1 MAQVG
6 KAAFH
11 CASIKKEGEA
21 MKNWI
26 IYSVAIVASLVI
38 VITVGVLWITAS
50 PFLDVQKKAEQLVI
64 DTERLVEVEES
75 YVYNGKSPYV
85 TVFGKDEDG
94 EDKALFVPVNM
105 KEEFI
110 QTVKLA
116 DGVTAEQALSALNDE
131 AEVKEVLHAKLGF
144 EEVGAVWE
152 ITYLNAQN
160 TLNYEYILFEDGQWW
175 KRILNL

>member
-1 MAQVG
+1 
-6 KAAFH
+6 
-11 CASIKKEGEA
+11 

-26 IYSVAIVASLVI
+26 IFGVTFSASLVI
-38 VITVGVLWITAS
+38 VLIVGILWITAS
-50 PFLDVQKKAEQLVI
+50 PFLDVQKKAEQLAI
-64 DTERLVEVEES
+64 STDRLVEVEES

-94 EDKALFVPVNM
+94 EEKALFIPINM

-110 QTVKLA
+110 QTVSIA
-116 DGVTAEQALSALNDE
+116 DGVTAEEALSALNDE
-131 AEVKEVLHAKLGF
+131 ASVKEILHTKLGF

-152 ITYLNAQN
+152 ITYINKQN

>member
-1 MAQVG
+1 
-6 KAAFH
+6 
-11 CASIKKEGEA
+11 

-26 IYSVAIVASLVI
+26 IFGVTFSASLVI
-38 VITVGVLWITAS
+38 VLIVGILWITAS
-50 PFLDVQKKAEQLVI
+50 PFLDVQKKAEQLAI
-64 DTERLVEVEES
+64 STDRLVEVEES

-94 EDKALFVPVNM
+94 EEKALFIPINM

-110 QTVKLA
+110 QTVSIA

-131 AEVKEVLHAKLGF
+131 ASVKEILHTKLGF

-152 ITYLNAQN
+152 ITYINKQN

>member
-1 MAQVG
+1 
-6 KAAFH
+6 
-11 CASIKKEGEA
+11 

-26 IYSVAIVASLVI
+26 IISITVVASLAI
-38 VITVGVLWITAS
+38 VLTVGVLWITAS
-50 PFLDVQKKAEQLVI
+50 PFLDVQKKAEQLVLST
-64 DTERLVEVEES
+64 DRLVEVEES
-75 YVYNGKSPYV
+75 YVYHGKSPYV

-94 EDKALFVPVNM
+94 EEKALFVPINM

-110 QTVKLA
+110 QTVRIA

-131 AEVKEVLHAKLGF
+131 AKVKEILHSKLGF

-152 ITYLNAQN
+152 ITYVNEQN
-160 TLNYEYILFEDGQWW
+160 TLNYEYIMFEDGQWW